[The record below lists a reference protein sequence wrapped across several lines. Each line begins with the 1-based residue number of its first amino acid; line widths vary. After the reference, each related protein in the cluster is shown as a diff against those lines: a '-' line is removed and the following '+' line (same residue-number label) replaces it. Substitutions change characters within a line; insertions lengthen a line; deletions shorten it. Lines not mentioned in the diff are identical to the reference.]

1 MIIYLCHLATE
12 QLYKKQIAH
21 HSDVHLWEQVQD
33 LLEGS
38 LLCLMKNFYNDLDKT
53 MFILKDLVYDV
64 CRSPKVEI
72 LESYP
77 SGRII
82 HREYAQ

>member
-1 MIIYLCHLATE
+1 MIYLCHLATE
-12 QLYKKQIAH
+12 QIAQ
-21 HSDVHLWEQVQD
+21 HSDVHLWGQVQG

-38 LLCLMKNFYNDLDKT
+38 LLCLMKNFYNDLHKT
-53 MFILKDLVYDV
+53 IFILKDLVYDV

-72 LESYP
+72 FESYP